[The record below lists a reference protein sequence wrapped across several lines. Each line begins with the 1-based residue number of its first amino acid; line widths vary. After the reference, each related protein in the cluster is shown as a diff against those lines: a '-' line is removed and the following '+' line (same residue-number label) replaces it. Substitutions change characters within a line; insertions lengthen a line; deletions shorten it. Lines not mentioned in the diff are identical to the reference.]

1 MGEGSI
7 GRLAAALILL
17 LAGSTAASAGD
28 ATVRETAPH
37 RKIDFYVLS
46 LAWAPSYC
54 ARRGDKAD
62 KDLCDVV
69 PAYGFV
75 VHGLWP
81 QYNQGY
87 PLNCTGADGE
97 KVSEDN
103 LRMIAH
109 IMPRRGLVASEWQS
123 HGRCTSL
130 SQNDYFAKIEAA
142 YKAVKMPH
150 DIPRLGK
157 SVRPLDVEN
166 AFLKANPQL
175 PRTGISIGC
184 DSRFLREVR
193 LCLTTNLKF
202 RSCPEIQQGMC
213 RQQRVAMPPR

>member
-1 MGEGSI
+1 M
-7 GRLAAALILL
+7 LFFL
-17 LAGSTAASAGD
+17 LAGPVAAEAQGTPGQQ
-28 ATVRETAPH
+28 TVPH

-62 KDLCDVV
+62 KNLCDAT

-81 QYNQGY
+81 QYSQGY
-87 PLNCTGADGE
+87 PVNCTNTDDE

-103 LRMIAH
+103 LRAIAH
-109 IMPRRGLVASEWQS
+109 VMPRTSLATREWQT
-123 HGRCTSL
+123 HGRCTGL
-130 SQNDYFAKIEAA
+130 SQDDYFATLRAA
-142 YKAVKMPH
+142 YQAVTMPR
-150 DIPRLGK
+150 DIPHLGM

-175 PRTGISIGC
+175 PRTGISVGC

-193 LCLTTNLKF
+193 ICLTTNLKF

-213 RQQRVAMPPR
+213 RLQRAAMPPR